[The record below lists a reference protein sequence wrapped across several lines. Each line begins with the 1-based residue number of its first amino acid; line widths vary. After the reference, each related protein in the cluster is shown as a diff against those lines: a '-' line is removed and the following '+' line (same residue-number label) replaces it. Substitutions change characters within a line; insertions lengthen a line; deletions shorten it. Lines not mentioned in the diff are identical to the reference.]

1 MQDTKCTNCR
11 RAGVK
16 LFLKGERCFSQKCPM
31 IKRAFAPGQKGKRRP
46 RPLSEY
52 GKELREKQKL
62 KNWYNLREK
71 QFSNYVKSVLI
82 KKQSKEDPALL
93 LVRKL
98 ESRLDNVV
106 FKTGFASSREQSR
119 QLVSH
124 GHIMLNGRKVNIPS
138 CAVKNGD
145 VVAVSLIS
153 QKKNA
158 FKDIANILKKYKP
171 PSWIK
176 LDVAKLEGKIT
187 GEPSLDEASLPVE
200 MQLIFEF
207 YSK

>member
-16 LFLKGERCFSQKCPM
+16 LFLKGDRCFSQKCPM
-31 IKRAFAPGQKGKRRP
+31 IKRAFPPGQKGKRRP

-71 QFSNYVKSVLI
+71 QFSNYVKSILA
-82 KKQSKEDPALL
+82 KKQSKEDPSIL

-98 ESRLDNVV
+98 ENRLDNTV
-106 FKTGFASSREQSR
+106 FKMGFAISREQGR
-119 QLVSH
+119 QLVCH
-124 GHIMLNGRKVNIPS
+124 GHFFVNGKRVDIPS
-138 CAVKNGD
+138 YAVKKGD
-145 VVAVSLIS
+145 IVSIRPNSRKAVI
-153 QKKNA
+153 
-158 FKDIANILKKYKP
+158 FKDTASVLKKYKP
-171 PSWIK
+171 PSWVNV
-176 LDVAKLEGKIT
+176 DATKLEGQVV
-187 GEPSLDEASLPVE
+187 GDPSLEEASLPVDI
-200 MQLIFEF
+200 QLIFEF

>member
-16 LFLKGERCFSQKCPM
+16 LFLKGDRCFSQKCPM
-31 IKRAFAPGQKGKRRP
+31 IKRAFPPGQKGKRRP

-71 QFSNYVKSVLI
+71 QFSNYVKSILA
-82 KKQSKEDPALL
+82 KKQSKEDPSIL

-98 ESRLDNVV
+98 ENRLDNTV
-106 FKTGFASSREQSR
+106 FKMGFAISREQGR
-119 QLVSH
+119 QLVCH
-124 GHIMLNGRKVNIPS
+124 GHFFVNGKRVDIPS
-138 CAVKNGD
+138 YAVKKGD
-145 VVAVSLIS
+145 IVSIRPNSRKAVI
-153 QKKNA
+153 
-158 FKDIANILKKYKP
+158 FKDTANVLKKYKP
-171 PSWIK
+171 PSWVNV
-176 LDVAKLEGKIT
+176 DATKLEGQVV
-187 GEPSLDEASLPVE
+187 GDPSLEEASLPVDI
-200 MQLIFEF
+200 QLIFEF